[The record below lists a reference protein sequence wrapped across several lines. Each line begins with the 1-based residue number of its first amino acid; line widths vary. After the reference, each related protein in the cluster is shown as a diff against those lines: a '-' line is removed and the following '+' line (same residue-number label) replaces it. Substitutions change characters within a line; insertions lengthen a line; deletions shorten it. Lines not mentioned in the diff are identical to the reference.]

1 MSFLQCVG
9 FCDYEVMRQVGNSVG
24 CPLSGRYV
32 SMQDKYQMKRVQ
44 FNLLLLIIFL
54 PIGIM
59 LLLGKLIFN
68 KVLGLD
74 WSDEMA
80 CVGAFF
86 ILSLVSVVSVAT
98 TEPLDL
104 KLLSRNKDKL
114 FSIIYFDGTGT
125 FTYCKDRSDL
135 VRVEFFD
142 DVKKPYIIFTCKAV
156 DYHYKLTRE
165 DVRYY
170 KYHRLD
176 ANRKIYFC
184 GWRDNTI
191 KLNSNGG
198 VQSVNTKKSNSGEC
212 PNFDINKYSD
222 T

>member
-1 MSFLQCVG
+1 
-9 FCDYEVMRQVGNSVG
+9 
-24 CPLSGRYV
+24 
-32 SMQDKYQMKRVQ
+32 MKRVQ
-44 FNLLLLIIFL
+44 FNLLLLIIFV

-80 CVGAFF
+80 CVGAFL

-142 DVKKPYIIFTCKAV
+142 DVKKPYIIFTCKSV
-156 DYHYKLTRE
+156 DHHYKLTRE
-165 DVRYY
+165 KVRYY

-176 ANRKIYFC
+176 ANRKISLC

-198 VQSVNTKKSNSGEC
+198 VQSVNTEKSNSSEC
-212 PNFDINKYSD
+212 PNFDIDKYSD